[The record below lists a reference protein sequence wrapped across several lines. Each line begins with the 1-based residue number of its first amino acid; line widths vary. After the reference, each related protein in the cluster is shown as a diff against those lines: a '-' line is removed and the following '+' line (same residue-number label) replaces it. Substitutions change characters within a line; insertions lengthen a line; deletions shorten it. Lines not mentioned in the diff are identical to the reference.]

1 MPVPPVA
8 DNHDVGPVGRHGA
21 GDQVSRLIVRRLP
34 GHRQEIALSL
44 KINPE
49 IWDAA
54 MVDIPVSSAKPPDPG
69 ICHEVALHVLM
80 D

>member
-1 MPVPPVA
+1 MPVLPVA
-8 DNHDVGPVGRHGA
+8 YNHDVGPIGWHGA

-44 KINPE
+44 KIYPE

-54 MVDIPVSSAKPPDPG
+54 MVDIPVRFAQPPDPG